1 MPTVLVID
9 DDARLRDL
17 LSEYLSG
24 RGHVVETAEDG
35 EVGLRKALGG
45 TADIAVLDLMMPG
58 MDGLQV
64 LRELRAHSRLPV
76 IVLTARGDDFDRI
89 VGLELGAD
97 DYLAKP
103 FNPRELTA
111 RIDAILRRAGAPPPS
126 GALLAAGPIRV
137 DPDRRT
143 CTVSGEP
150 IELTTTEFDILRA
163 LVSNAGRVIPREKLM
178 ELARGEAFAAFDR
191 SVDVHVSHLR
201 RKLGDS
207 ARSPALIKTI
217 RGVGYLVPRD
227 PEAP

>member
-24 RGHVVETAEDG
+24 RGHTVVTAPDG
-35 EVGLRKALGG
+35 EAGLARALAGG
-45 TADIAVLDLMMPG
+45 VDIAVLDIMMPG
-58 MDGLQV
+58 KDGLQV
-64 LRELRAHSRLPV
+64 LRELRAASRLPV

-111 RIDAILRRAGAPPPS
+111 RIDAILRRAAQP
-126 GALLAAGPIRV
+126 AETEVLVAGPIRV

-143 CTVSGEP
+143 CTMRGEP
-150 IELTTTEFDILRA
+150 VDLTTTEFDLLRA
-163 LVSNAGRVIPREKLM
+163 LVANAGRVIPREKLM

-207 ARSPALIKTI
+207 ARSPALIKTV
-217 RGVGYLVPRD
+217 RGIGYLVPRD